1 MAQIIPP
8 KYVKQVL
15 VVLQSH
21 GYLAYLVGGCVRDMI
36 LGVHPQDWD
45 ICTSALPEQVRELF
59 EHTVTT
65 GIRHGTVTVMIHSHA
80 VEVTTFRSDG
90 DYADHRH
97 PDAVSFVG
105 DLTSD
110 LARRDFTMNAI
121 ALPPDGLVA
130 DPFGG
135 IADIENKLIRC
146 VGEPERR
153 FEEDAL
159 RMFRALRFS
168 ARLGFTVEEKTLAA
182 IDEKAPLAAK
192 LSAERV
198 RDEVEKM
205 LLTPRCEIL
214 RRVIGAGL
222 LDGFLL
228 TRGEESMSAELA
240 RISSLPRKA
249 LPRWAA
255 FCAILEKRGM
265 ISSVRGFLTALRL
278 DGRTIRCCEDCCA
291 LLKTEPP
298 RTAKEWKKLLNRY
311 GVDTAD
317 CAARC
322 HDALRGGRCR
332 DALRAVLKSGECF
345 SVRHLAVSGDDLVEL
360 GLRGRELGEML
371 NFLLDYVMD
380 YPENNRRE
388 LLLQLAGGTE
398 ES

>member
-1 MAQIIPP
+1 MAQITPP

-15 VVLQSH
+15 ITLQSH
-21 GYLAYLVGGCVRDMI
+21 GYPAYLVGGCVRDMI

-45 ICTSALPEQVRELF
+45 ICTSALPEQVRSLF
-59 EHTVTT
+59 SHTVAT

-90 DYADHRH
+90 GYADHRH

-135 IADIENKLIRC
+135 IADIEKGLIRC

-168 ARLGFTVEEKTLAA
+168 ARLGFSVEENTLAA
-182 IDEKAPLAAK
+182 VYVKAPLAAS

-198 RDEVEKM
+198 RDEIEKM
-205 LLTPRCEIL
+205 LLTKQPQIL
-214 RRVIGAGL
+214 LTAIDAGL
-222 LDGFLL
+222 LDRYLHR
-228 TRGEESMSAELA
+228 RGEDPVSELIRLTA
-240 RISSLPRKA
+240 LPKKA

-255 FCAILEKRGM
+255 LCVILEKHGLIESPR
-265 ISSVRGFLTALRL
+265 SFLQALRL
-278 DGRTIRCCEDCCA
+278 DGRTIRCCEDCCE
-291 LLKTEPP
+291 LLHSAPP
-298 RTAKEWKKLLNRY
+298 KTAKEWKRLLNRY
-311 GVDTAD
+311 GVDTTE
-317 CAARC
+317 CAALC
-322 HDALRGGRCR
+322 SDILYTGHCR
-332 DALRAVLKSGECF
+332 DALRAVLRSGECF
-345 SVRHLAVSGDDLVEL
+345 SIRHLAIGGDDLVEL
-360 GLRGRELGEML
+360 GFKGKELGEML
-371 NFLLDYVMD
+371 NFLLEYVMD

-388 LLLQLAGGTE
+388 LLLQLASGME